1 MLMLTNNIS
10 AGKDSRLAVLEVR
23 DLHVQLGGQTILDRI
38 NIDVRQGTIHAVLG
52 PNGAGKTTLIR
63 CLTGSLPYKGVIRY
77 RLFNKGRIGY
87 VPQLLE
93 FDHTLPLTVA
103 DFLLIMMQKKPVL
116 FRRSKAIRQE
126 IIACLRKTTSE
137 HLADR
142 LIGGLSGGE
151 LRRVLLAQALTPTPE
166 ILLLDEPASNID
178 EVGARAFEQ
187 TLIELRDEQGI
198 AIILVGHDLAT
209 ISRISDQ
216 VTGINGKIT
225 WSGPG
230 RGLRDQ
236 EVLETIFGSGAFAL
250 NSSHE
255 VLV

>member
-1 MLMLTNNIS
+1 MSTE
-10 AGKDSRLAVLEVR
+10 KDSRLNVIEVR
-23 DLHVQLGGQTILDRI
+23 DVTVQLGGQTILDRI

-63 CLTGSLPYKGVIRY
+63 CLTGSLPYKGDIRY
-77 RLFNKGRIGY
+77 RLFNNGRIGY

-116 FRRSKAIRQE
+116 FRRSTAVRQE
-126 IIACLRKTTSE
+126 VIDCLRKTTSE

-187 TLIELRDEQGI
+187 TLTRLRDEHGI
-198 AIILVGHDLAT
+198 AIIMVGHDLGA
-209 ISRISDQ
+209 ISRICDQ

-225 WSGPG
+225 WSGPS
-230 RGLRDQ
+230 RGLRDP
-236 EVLETIFGSGAFAL
+236 EVLETIFGVQAFAV
-250 NSSHE
+250 NPGQE
-255 VLV
+255 IVG